1 MRKGLKLCQKRF
13 SLEVRKNFFTER
25 VVGHWNTLSRKVVES
40 PLLVVFQRCIEM
52 VIRDMAKGWDA
63 VG

>member
-25 VVGHWNTLSRKVVES
+25 VVGHWKTLSRKVVES
-40 PLLVVFQRCIEM
+40 PLLVVFQRRIEM